1 MKWNKTWKYINTV
14 RNFIF
19 GYIEDIYSD
28 VQPQDTQAHTVSLF
42 EYANRLTLRD
52 GSTWLLVKYK
62 DLHGNEHSRSQPLKI
77 WTSFESG

>member
-42 EYANRLTLRD
+42 EYANTV
-52 GSTWLLVKYK
+52 GSRCAMGALGSWWNTRICMEMNIRALNL
-62 DLHGNEHSRSQPLKI
+62 
-77 WTSFESG
+77 